1 MKLVFSLI
9 ARLFFSYSKFLSTL
23 VLISTLG
30 TSVNASEPKYTYL
43 KCDDRYYR
51 LSGNF
56 LSSNYNIRT
65 KRFKNRYEIRD
76 YKTNYIRISN
86 GYIIDRNNGEYKNSK
101 GETICRFEVIGFN
114 ELPNINDTGKLFWL
128 KK

>member
-1 MKLVFSLI
+1 MKLVISSI

-51 LSGNF
+51 LSGHY

-65 KRFKNRYEIRD
+65 KKFKNHYEVTD
-76 YKTNYIRISN
+76 YKTNFIRIKYGSV
-86 GYIIDRNNGEYKNSK
+86 IDRNTGEYKNSK
-101 GETICRFEVIGFN
+101 GDVICQFKVIDFKD
-114 ELPNINDTGKLFWL
+114 LPKVNDEGKLF
-128 KK
+128 

>member
-1 MKLVFSLI
+1 MKLVFSSI
-9 ARLFFSYSKFLSTL
+9 AKLFFSYSKFLSTL

-30 TSVNASEPKYTYL
+30 SSVNAYEPKYTYL

-65 KRFKNRYEIRD
+65 KKFKNHHEIRD

-86 GYIIDRNNGEYKNSK
+86 CYIIDRNTCEYK
-101 GETICRFEVIGFN
+101 T
-114 ELPNINDTGKLFWL
+114 
-128 KK
+128 